1 MKSEN
6 KYFIKT
12 LVALSVPMV
21 LQNLITSCL
30 NLVDTFMLGQL
41 GESAIAAVGSA
52 NQVFFFFNLT
62 VMGLCGGAS
71 VFVAQYWGRRDL
83 ENISRVIG
91 FIGTVC
97 LIFGLL
103 VLGAVQ
109 LAPHRI
115 LALFSDSAEVRAQG
129 AAYLRIVS
137 FTYPVYPLSFCL
149 ASALKST
156 EKPVIPMLISAV
168 SVLTNVI
175 LNYLFI
181 FGKLGLPAMGVSGAA
196 VATLTARC
204 LELLLLCGV
213 CFSANG
219 HLRLRLQKMFRFDR
233 EFIARIIRTALPV
246 ALNDSTW
253 ALAVVVYTWSYSRLG
268 TDNFAAYQIINTV
281 QELFVMTAVG
291 CAAACSVMVGNKI
304 GQGRGDA
311 ARLYAKRFCILS
323 LVLGVLFGALLYVCR
338 PAILMLFRLQPS
350 TVATVSS
357 GLQVMSLLLV
367 FKFFATLIII
377 GVFRGGGDTKFA
389 FLIEACSMWLIG
401 VPMALIGGAWLRLPV
416 PIVVLMVGA
425 EEAAKSLLILPRLLS
440 GKWVKNVVE

>member
-1 MKSEN
+1 M
-6 KYFIKT
+6 I
-12 LVALSVPMV
+12 

-30 NLVDTFMLGQL
+30 NLMDTFMLGQL

-62 VMGLCGGAS
+62 VMGLCGGAT

-83 ENISRVIG
+83 ESISRVIG
-91 FIGTVC
+91 FISILC
-97 LIFGLL
+97 LIFGALI
-103 VLGAVQ
+103 LGIVQ
-109 LAPHRI
+109 LIPHRI
-115 LALFSDSAEVRAQG
+115 MALFSDSAEVIAYG
-129 AAYLRIVS
+129 TSYLRIVA
-137 FTYPVYPLSFCL
+137 FTYPIYPLSYCL
-149 ASALKST
+149 ASSLKAT
-156 EKPVIPMLISAV
+156 EKPIIPMLISAA

-181 FGKLGLPAMGVSGAA
+181 FGKLGIPAMGITGAA
-196 VATLTARC
+196 VATLIARI
-204 LELLLLCGV
+204 LELTLFCAI
-213 CFSANG
+213 CFSPNG
-219 HLRLRLQKMFRFDR
+219 HLKLVLKKMFRFDHD
-233 EFIARIIRTALPV
+233 FISRIIRTALPV

-304 GQGRGDA
+304 GQGQNA
-311 ARLYAKRFCILS
+311 IARQYANRFCLLS
-323 LVLGVLFGALLYVCR
+323 LALGALFGLLLYFTS
-338 PAILMLFRLQPS
+338 PYILLLFQLQPS
-350 TVATVSS
+350 TVSTVAA
-357 GLQVMSLLLV
+357 GLNVMSFLLL

-389 FLIEACSMWLIG
+389 FAIESISMWLVG
-401 VPMALIGGAWLRLPV
+401 VPMALIGAVWLRLPV
-416 PIVVLMVGA
+416 PFVVLMVGM
-425 EEAAKSLLILPRLLS
+425 EEVAKSLLILPRFFS